1 MTISNLRIRSKLAL
15 VITLL
20 FVPILLLAWLFIQ
33 QSFKDIDFS
42 EKESAGV
49 AYLRGAAWPVL
60 TDLVSAPLDA
70 HALPPK
76 PLKSS
81 NVAELDARHGAAMD
95 ATDAAKALIASL
107 DKIKWPQRPAPRSE
121 ATEKTIEQARTLLSK
136 VSDGS
141 NLTLDPDLDS
151 YYVMDV
157 VTIKLPELVDR
168 IGVIH
173 SLVGQSINA
182 ASLNDDEKADVIV
195 QLALFNNAASGTS
208 GSLESAFKGNADGT
222 TRANLEKTAKSF
234 AQVAEEFSAELKAAA
249 VAMRNDAT
257 RKQVDLSKLSALSGK
272 MLAAT
277 DTLWQTSATE
287 LDRLL
292 TVRIDGFKARLWMM
306 LSVSGVVTLAALA
319 LAFFLVQQITGPL
332 VDIRNAM
339 GALAE
344 DQFDFDLRGFGRKDE
359 IGQIIGAADR
369 LKQKLSEAKLFR
381 TDQEALKLRAA
392 AEARQQINNLAD
404 SFEMTVGEITRAVS
418 IASVDLENTANALT
432 GAAETMQRASSSS
445 NSASVETSDS
455 VNSVAAAT
463 EQLKGAVDRILQH
476 VQASG
481 RIAEKAVEQAK
492 IADARIIELSR
503 AGTQIGD
510 VVRLI
515 TEIAGQTNLLALNA
529 TIEAARAGDAGRGF
543 AVVAQE
549 VKALATQ
556 TEKATTEIAEHI
568 ASMQTAT
575 EGSVAA
581 IKEVT
586 DTIGGIS
593 NATDEITKAMEG
605 QEAATNGIFQNIGEA
620 AGSISRLG
628 ANIQEVTG
636 CASETAGASSRVL
649 GAVQSLSTQRSHLE
663 AELEKFLRI
672 MRAA

>member
-1 MTISNLRIRSKLAL
+1 MTISNLRIRTKLAL
-15 VITLL
+15 VLSLL
-20 FVPILLLAWLFIQ
+20 VVPIMLLAWLFIQ

-76 PLKSS
+76 PLKPS
-81 NVAELDARHGAAMD
+81 NVTELEARYGAAMD
-95 ATDAAKALIASL
+95 TADAAKTLVASL

-121 ATEKTIEQARTLLSK
+121 ATEKTIEQARALLSK

-168 IGVIH
+168 IGVIQ

-222 TRANLEKTAKSF
+222 TRANLEKTGKSF
-234 AQVAEEFSAELKAAA
+234 AQVADEFSAELKAAA

-272 MLAAT
+272 MLAST
-277 DTLWQTSATE
+277 DTLWQASATE

-292 TVRIDGFKARLWMM
+292 VVRIAGFKERLWMM
-306 LSVSGVVTLAALA
+306 LGIAGAVTLAALA
-319 LAFFLVQQITGPL
+319 LAFFIVRQVTRPL
-332 VDIRNAM
+332 VDLRDAM
-339 GALAE
+339 GALA
-344 DQFDFDLRGFGRKDE
+344 DDRFDFELRGMGRKDE
-359 IGQIIGAADR
+359 IGQIVGAAHR
-369 LKQKLSEAKLFR
+369 LRETLSEAKLFR
-381 TDQEALKLRAA
+381 ADQDALKARAA
-392 AEARQQINNLAD
+392 VEERQRVRDLAD
-404 SFEMTVGEITRAVS
+404 SFEMAMGEIAKAVS
-418 IASVDLENTANALT
+418 RASVDLENTAGGLN

-445 NSASVETSDS
+445 NSASVETSNS

-463 EQLKGAVDRILQH
+463 EQLKGSVDRILEH
-476 VQASG
+476 VQISG
-481 RIAEKAVEQAK
+481 GIAERAVEQAK
-492 IADARIIELSR
+492 IADTRIIELSQ
-503 AGTQIGD
+503 AGAQIGE
-510 VVRLI
+510 VIRLI
-515 TEIAGQTNLLALNA
+515 EEIAGQTNLLALNA
-529 TIEAARAGDAGRGF
+529 TIEAARAGEAGRGF
-543 AVVAQE
+543 AVVASE

-556 TEKATTEIAEHI
+556 TAKATTEIAEQI

-575 EGSVAA
+575 QGSVAA

-586 DTIGGIS
+586 DTIGSIS
-593 NATDEITKAMEG
+593 SASREIAKAIED
-605 QEAATNGIFQNIGEA
+605 QESATNGIFQNIGEA
-620 AGSISRLG
+620 ASAISRLG
-628 ANIQEVTG
+628 TNIQEVTG
-636 CASETAGASSRVL
+636 CATETAGASSRVL
-649 GAVQSLSTQRSHLE
+649 GAVQSLSTQRNQLE
-663 AELEKFLRI
+663 AELAKFLGI